1 MVLTENTTLNGK
13 EVCSHENQIYCFNL
27 LFLLEINVAT
37 LKNALLYGI
46 SNNKDLFDSLTGVE
60 KRRRTVP
67 ASP

>member
-13 EVCSHENQIYCFNL
+13 EVCSYENQIYCFNL
-27 LFLLEINVAT
+27 LFFLEINVAT